1 MTQIT
6 SYMTSS
12 TFGLA
17 TFHLVLALILA
28 CTSASTSSAQVQEQ
42 EQLDLTQYEAIATK
56 IIASTRSKND
66 AYLKLQEL
74 CDDIGHRLSGS
85 PALEKAVD
93 WAVTTLKKDGHEN
106 VQKEKVLVPK
116 WVRGKEFVE
125 MTSPKELAIPMLGLG
140 GSIGTP
146 KVGIEA
152 RVVVVDSKDELDEL
166 KDDAI
171 AGRIVVFN
179 YAMQQYSETTGSGYG
194 DAVQY
199 RSNGAR
205 WAAERGGVAAL
216 VRSVTAYSL
225 QSPHT
230 GAMRKYTA
238 DIKKVPAA
246 AISVEGATML
256 RRFQD
261 RGIEPKIKLYMEA
274 KDHGEVPSANV
285 VAEIVGSELPDEI
298 VVIGGHIDSWD
309 VGQGAQDDGCGTV
322 VAMEALNVIR
332 KLGLKP
338 KRTIRCVLWTN
349 EENGLAGA
357 KSYAARHQDEN
368 HVAGIE
374 SDSGGFR
381 PQGLSIDMEDDD
393 KQRTAVTQLGKILK
407 LLEPVGATRVTEG
420 YSGAD
425 INPLKESG
433 TACMGLRVDGRLYF
447 NTHHTHADTVDKVN
461 PKELSEC
468 VATVAV
474 AAYVI
479 ADLPKRLGEQ

>member
-1 MTQIT
+1 MLKYIC
-6 SYMTSS
+6 
-12 TFGLA
+12 FCPVFA
-17 TFHLVLALILA
+17 LVLFMVPD
-28 CTSASTSSAQVQEQ
+28 CQAQQD
-42 EQLDLTQYEAIATK
+42 LDLSKYESAAKTIIRAT
-56 IIASTRSKND
+56 RQKND

-85 PALEKAVD
+85 SSLEQAID
-93 WAVTTLKKDGHEN
+93 WAVETLKSDGHEN
-106 VQKEKVLVPK
+106 VQKEKVMVNK
-116 WVRGKEFVE
+116 WVRGNESVKMIAPREV
-125 MTSPKELAIPMLGLG
+125 PIPMLGLG
-140 GSIGTP
+140 GSIGTGP
-146 KVGIEA
+146 DGITA
-152 RVVVVDSKDELDEL
+152 PVVVVNSKEELDNL
-166 KDDAI
+166 KDSEI
-171 AGRIVVFN
+171 AGRIVIFN
-179 YAMQQYSETTGSGYG
+179 HRMPPFSETEGSGYG
-194 DAVQY
+194 KAVQY
-199 RSNGAR
+199 RGNGAR

-238 DIKKVPAA
+238 DVKKVPAA

-256 RRFQD
+256 KRLQD
-261 RGIEPKIKLYMEA
+261 RGIESQVKLYMEA
-274 KDHGEVPSANV
+274 TDHGEVPSANV
-285 VAEIVGSELPDEI
+285 VAEIVGSEKPEEI

-322 VAMEALNVIR
+322 VAMEALNMIR

-338 KRTIRCVLWTN
+338 RRTIRCVLWTN

-357 KSYAARHQDEN
+357 RSYAARHQGEV
-368 HVAGIE
+368 HIAGIE

-381 PQGLSIDMEDDD
+381 PQGLSIEMQDDD
-393 KQRTAVTQLGKILK
+393 KQRTAVSQLGKILK
-407 LLEPVGATRVTEG
+407 LLKPVGATRVTEG

-425 INPLKESG
+425 VSPLKPTG

-447 NTHHTHADTVDKVN
+447 NTHHTAADTVDKVN
-461 PKELSEC
+461 PKELTDC

-479 ADLPKRLGEQ
+479 ADLPVRIGQPRIGQSQRSDQSQ